1 MSSPDPSQ
9 DSFAFDQDDDQWDP
23 YDDFSQQP
31 TQTNELKFCQLSD
44 WDSEKTYDESYI
56 SYTIEWKMTVNNRAK
71 TPKHT
76 EQNIALALAAY
87 WQHFLQPK
95 LEGSVRRQNRSL
107 KSDFTSVVVS
117 VTQRKEP
124 DLTKV
129 FDKTNIDW
137 AVIERQ
143 LLTWSELY
151 RAGKK
156 FRVNLSFNYVD
167 SSHSSTTSLGR
178 VDKRGA
184 SSTTQQMLAEGAAQL
199 DAEYTSTGHRPIWRD
214 VYNLMRCPG
223 SPCHLGPHCWVDP
236 VGKKHYKLNSH
247 HLKSLIMHVQD
258 GHTLETHD
266 DVPQKIRDELY
277 AEEQQSLKRHQKTT
291 RTSIASHPP
300 ITITN
305 VLPTPSYQLVSSA
318 TGTPA
323 PDMTP
328 IEPLGVPGFL
338 DEQVEDYCTW
348 QKSRVKRPNLKEEF
362 QKAYD
367 VIIEE
372 GMDLELIRRSRNTK
386 FLTDRGVKRGTAERV
401 VGDVDRWVETTKRAR
416 TEES

>member
-1 MSSPDPSQ
+1 
-9 DSFAFDQDDDQWDP
+9 
-23 YDDFSQQP
+23 
-31 TQTNELKFCQLSD
+31 
-44 WDSEKTYDESYI
+44 
-56 SYTIEWKMTVNNRAK
+56 MTVNNRAK

-76 EQNIALALAAY
+76 KQNIVLALAAY

-117 VTQRKEP
+117 VTQRKEL

-143 LLTWSELY
+143 LLAWSELY
-151 RAGKK
+151 HVGKK

-184 SSTTQQMLAEGAAQL
+184 SSTTRQMLAEGAAQL
-199 DAEYTSTGHRPIWRD
+199 DAEYASTRHPPIWQH
-214 VYNLMRCPG
+214 VYNLMHCPG
-223 SPCHLGPHCWVDP
+223 SPCHLGPHYWVDP

-247 HLKSLIMHVQD
+247 HLKSLIIHMQD

-277 AEEQQSLKRHQKTT
+277 AEEQQSLKRHQKAT
-291 RTSIASHPP
+291 RTSNASHPP

-305 VLPTPSYQLVSSA
+305 VLPAPHYQTSHLVSSLA
-318 TGTPA
+318 GTPA
-323 PDMTP
+323 PDMPSKSTP
-328 IEPLGVPGFL
+328 IDRLNIPSPR
-338 DEQVEDYCTW
+338 DKAVEDYCAW
-348 QKSRVKRPNLKEEF
+348 QKSQVMKPALKVEY
-362 QKAYD
+362 QKACD
-367 VIIEE
+367 VIIED
-372 GMDLELIRRSRNTK
+372 GMDLELIRWDPNPD
-386 FLTDRGVKRGTAERV
+386 FLIKRGVKKGIAEHV
-401 VGDVDRWVETTKRAR
+401 VGDIDYWVKKYKRAE
-416 TEES
+416 TEEYLE